1 MLDKVSIVIPV
12 YNVEV
17 YLKECIESVLQQSY
31 TNLEI
36 ILVDDGAT
44 DSSGKICDEYK
55 DKDNRVIVIHK
66 ENGGLSSARNSG
78 LAIATGEFVYFLDS
92 DDYIEK
98 NAIEVLVENM
108 RTNNSEVVFLDGN
121 IFYEE
126 GAEIRLTNTYIR
138 QRKYEL
144 CNGKE
149 QLRKLIETGEYRT
162 AVPFLF
168 FKKEFLDNYQLRFK
182 EGIIHEDELF
192 TILVFM
198 TDVMVSHCNFPLYN
212 YRIRQN
218 SIMTASKN
226 IKSYESML
234 VVFYELVKLYGK
246 GNYTGEV
253 AEQYMIRTSKTL
265 MGRYLCIPAE
275 ERKKCKPSYKEF
287 KKTVMKYKGFGNQK
301 LKIKCSNNVMSYLYR
316 IEAKLKNRV

>member
-1 MLDKVSIVIPV
+1 MLDKVSIIIPV

-17 YLKECIESVLQQSY
+17 YLKECIESVLEQSY
-31 TNLEI
+31 KNLEI

-55 DKDNRVIVIHK
+55 DKDNRIIVFHK

-78 LAIATGEFVYFLDS
+78 LAIATGKFVYFLDS

-126 GAEIRLTNTYIR
+126 GAEIRPTNTYIR

-168 FKKEFLDNYQLRFK
+168 FKKEFLDNHQLRFK

-198 TDVMVSHCNFPLYN
+198 TDAMVSHCNFPLYN
-212 YRIRQN
+212 Y
-218 SIMTASKN
+218 
-226 IKSYESML
+226 
-234 VVFYELVKLYGK
+234 FD
-246 GNYTGEV
+246 
-253 AEQYMIRTSKTL
+253 
-265 MGRYLCIPAE
+265 
-275 ERKKCKPSYKEF
+275 KCH
-287 KKTVMKYKGFGNQK
+287 N
-301 LKIKCSNNVMSYLYR
+301 
-316 IEAKLKNRV
+316 